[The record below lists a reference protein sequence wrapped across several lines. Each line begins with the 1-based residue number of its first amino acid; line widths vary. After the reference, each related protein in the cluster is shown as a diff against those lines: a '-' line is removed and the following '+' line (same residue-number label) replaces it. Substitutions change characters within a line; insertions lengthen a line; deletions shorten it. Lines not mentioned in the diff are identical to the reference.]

1 MQAGRCWVWRLR
13 RREVRGMCRVRHD
26 TPGMPGGREAREGRG
41 QTKTGAGVRRV
52 WKAAS
57 RWKEGR
63 RAPRPGGSGR
73 GPGGEW
79 AEHGGRRAD
88 GNKGEGGDEADT
100 WTRASGVGSSC
111 GVTLR

>member
-1 MQAGRCWVWRLR
+1 MLGVAAATEGGERDVTLLECQGDGRHGRVAGR
-13 RREVRGMCRVRHD
+13 
-26 TPGMPGGREAREGRG
+26 P
-41 QTKTGAGVRRV
+41 KTGAGVRRV